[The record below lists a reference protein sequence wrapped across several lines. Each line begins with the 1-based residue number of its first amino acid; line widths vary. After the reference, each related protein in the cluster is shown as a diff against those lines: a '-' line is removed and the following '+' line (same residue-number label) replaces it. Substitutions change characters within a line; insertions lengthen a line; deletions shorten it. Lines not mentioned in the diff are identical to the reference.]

1 MKEVWQKASV
11 VKQLKQSLQS
21 KLNMVVNEDKLDMVL
36 GSAKKQFNSINENF
50 LLYGDSSH
58 SLALPNRNTIAKT
71 NFTMPNGKNEQNE
84 YLDMKQSQTV
94 TADYLGSSK

>member
-36 GSAKKQFNSINENF
+36 NSAKK
-50 LLYGDSSH
+50 
-58 SLALPNRNTIAKT
+58 
-71 NFTMPNGKNEQNE
+71 
-84 YLDMKQSQTV
+84 
-94 TADYLGSSK
+94 